1 MENAV
6 VDFGVKRMIKFD
18 GDGTLR
24 AICDL
29 SIGEFFLVKG
39 LRVVEGKN
47 GLFVSMPRHQGK
59 DAKWYDSVSP
69 MTKEA
74 REAITGI
81 VLDAYQRGTF
91 DDQLRGETNLTT

>member
-6 VDFGVKRMIKFD
+6 VGFGVKRMIKFE

-39 LRVVEGKN
+39 LRIVEGKN

-74 REAITGI
+74 REEITGI
-81 VLDAYQRGTF
+81 VLDAYHRGAC
-91 DDQLRGETNLTT
+91 DGQQGGASDSMA